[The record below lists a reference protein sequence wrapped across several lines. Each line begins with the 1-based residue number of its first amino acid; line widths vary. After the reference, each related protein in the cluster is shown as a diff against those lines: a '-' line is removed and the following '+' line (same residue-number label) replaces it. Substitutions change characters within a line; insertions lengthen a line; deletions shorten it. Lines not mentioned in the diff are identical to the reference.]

1 MQLLLGGQQV
11 DLIAWNSCFENYNT
25 KIMPLM
31 SPSVSSMPLHR
42 GGLRWVRAGCCDVGS
57 VGSAVMLPM
66 AVVCLTD
73 SARVFDP
80 RRWRRIS
87 LSFFVPEI

>member
-42 GGLRWVRAGCCDVGS
+42 GGLRCGFVL
-57 VGSAVMLPM
+57 AVAM
-66 AVVCLTD
+66 
-73 SARVFDP
+73 SDP
-80 RRWRRIS
+80 
-87 LSFFVPEI
+87 